1 MENNICI
8 FIITHG
14 RPESIL
20 TLKTLSEAGSKLPY
34 YLVIDNEDK
43 QEQKYF
49 EKYKEKVLQFDKKE
63 YALKV
68 DNFDNSGNYRTT
80 THARNACFDFAE
92 KLGFE
97 NFLVLD
103 DDYTEFKFRIKKG
116 LVHPK
121 DRFKIKKDIDKIFMK
136 TMEYYLS
143 SNFAS
148 ICFSQGGDWF
158 GGETNF
164 NKKPKRKAMNSFFCS
179 TKRRFNFI
187 SRLNEDVNTYM
198 QLGHTGNI
206 FLTIPF
212 IQLDQM
218 QTQSNKG
225 GMSEAYLN
233 SGTYTKSFYTVMC
246 RPDCTRINKMG
257 RTNKRF
263 HHLIDWSIAVPC
275 IIDEKYK
282 KQNGN

>member
-49 EKYKEKVLQFDKKE
+49 DKYKENVLQFDKKQ
-63 YALKV
+63 YALQV

-121 DRFKIKKDIDKIFMK
+121 DRFKIKKDIDKVFLK

-148 ICFSQGGDWF
+148 ICFSQGGD
-158 GGETNF
+158 
-164 NKKPKRKAMNSFFCS
+164 
-179 TKRRFNFI
+179 
-187 SRLNEDVNTYM
+187 
-198 QLGHTGNI
+198 
-206 FLTIPF
+206 
-212 IQLDQM
+212 
-218 QTQSNKG
+218 
-225 GMSEAYLN
+225 
-233 SGTYTKSFYTVMC
+233 
-246 RPDCTRINKMG
+246 
-257 RTNKRF
+257 
-263 HHLIDWSIAVPC
+263 
-275 IIDEKYK
+275 
-282 KQNGN
+282 